1 MSSRGQQ
8 NIRNGRGPGRS
19 PQKVTFRQIK
29 EPSGSLYFCGSG
41 GGGES
46 NALSPESIEIHSFK
60 EAVMLHKT
68 VSVASV
74 RRAWV

>member
-1 MSSRGQQ
+1 MG
-8 NIRNGRGPGRS
+8 
-19 PQKVTFRQIK
+19 V
-29 EPSGSLYFCGSG
+29 G
-41 GGGES
+41 GGGE
-46 NALSPESIEIHSFK
+46 NNDIYPESIEIHSFK